1 MEGETLLNVRDLY
14 VYYDSL
20 LAIDGVSLEVGESE
34 IISVIGGNGV
44 GKTTLLKAIMGV
56 ISPKRGKIIFEPEG
70 EIQGLPS
77 HKIAESGISCI
88 PEGRQILTSLTVRQ
102 NLLMGA
108 YILKDKQRIKVGLEE
123 MFVRFPILKE
133 RENQMALTL
142 SGGEQQMLAIA
153 RCLMSYP
160 TLILMDEPSL
170 GLAPLIIKELFD
182 LIKEFKKERRTIVL
196 VEQNA
201 SQALQVCDRAYVMQ
215 GGRFVL
221 SGRPNELVQNKL
233 VKETYLGG

>member
-1 MEGETLLNVRDLY
+1 MKSLLEVRDLY
-14 VYYDSL
+14 VYYGSL
-20 LAIDGVSLEVGESE
+20 LAIQGVSLEVEESE

-44 GKTTLLKAIMGV
+44 GKTTLLKAIMG
-56 ISPKRGKIIFEPEG
+56 ILSPKRGKIIFEPKG

-77 HKIAESGISCI
+77 HKVAGVGISCI
-88 PEGRQILTSLTVRQ
+88 PEGRQILASLTVKQ

-108 YILKDKQRIKVGLEE
+108 YVLKSKPKIKAGLEE
-123 MFVRFPILKE
+123 MFMRFPLLKE

-153 RCLMSYP
+153 RCLMSKP

-170 GLAPLIIKELFD
+170 GLAPLIINRLFD
-182 LIKEFKKERRTIVL
+182 LIREFKKEKRTIVL

-201 SQALQVCDRAYVMQ
+201 VKALQVCDRAYVMQ

-221 SGRPNELVQNKL
+221 SGRASELMQNKL

>member
-1 MEGETLLNVRDLY
+1 MKKLLEVRDLY
-14 VYYDSL
+14 VYYGSL
-20 LAIDGVSLEVGESE
+20 LAIQEVSLEVDESE

-56 ISPKRGKIIFEPEG
+56 LSPKRGKIIFEPKG

-77 HKIAESGISCI
+77 HKVAETGISCI
-88 PEGRQILTSLTVRQ
+88 PEGRQILASLTVRQ

-108 YILKDKQRIKVGLEE
+108 YVLKGKPRIKAGLEE
-123 MFVRFPILKE
+123 MFKRFPILKE
-133 RENQMALTL
+133 RQSQMALTL

-153 RCLMSYP
+153 RCLMSNP

-170 GLAPLIIKELFD
+170 GLAPLIINRLFD
-182 LIKEFKKERRTIVL
+182 LIREFKGEKRTIVL

-201 SQALQVCDRAYVMQ
+201 VKALQVCDRAYVMQ

-221 SGRPNELVQNKL
+221 SGRADELMQNKL